1 MEEKK
6 GLVIVVSGPSGAGKS
21 TVLEET
27 FKKYPS
33 LRYSVSVTTRKP
45 RGGEVEGVNYN
56 FKSVEEFNK
65 MLANGE
71 FLEYQEVYGNFYGT
85 PVANVKDKLAEGYD
99 VVLEIDVKGAL
110 NVKTKYPEAI
120 MIFILP
126 PSKKILAERLRA
138 RNTES
143 EEQLNIRIASSIEEM
158 KQAAFYDY
166 VVINENANQAV
177 TDVITIIEAEKS
189 KVKNNKEFLDNLI
202 YGGN

>member
-189 KVKNNKEFLDNLI
+189 KVKNNKEFLANLI